1 MARSSKEYWADRA
14 AKLENRAHDKGE
26 ALAKKLKKQYRR
38 ASREITQKIEA
49 FYGRYAT
56 EQGLSYAEARKK
68 LNSKEA
74 REWRQTLGEYVEE
87 INALPDGPAKNK
99 LIAELDARS
108 YASQQDRLSQLCAQI
123 DMEIDRLVYEYE
135 GQMSLTMIDVLEDGY
150 YRKAFDLQ
158 QRAGVLAP
166 FARLSTE
173 MIEDALTYPW
183 SGADFSARIWENKRR
198 LLTKAREVITQG
210 IIQGQSVARMSNNLA
225 DELGK
230 SYNVA
235 ERLIRTETNH
245 FHAEAD
251 VRAYTAAGVEMYEF
265 MATLD
270 FRTSEIC
277 GSLDGKTFPVSEA
290 KPGTNYPPMHP
301 NCRSTTVEYDPED
314 AADWAASGEPMP
326 ESMTYEAWKREQD
339 EKYGEGY
346 VDTQRKKEY
355 NYTKDQEQY
364 ERYVE
369 RLGEDNV
376 PDFEDFQDIKYTKAN
391 DWDDLKDFYSY
402 KGRVEEATKANF
414 EAYKGIKETGIY
426 GSVRVPPE
434 PIDLSGLSFDAN
446 HSNKKHDATLEDAQE
461 FIQDALFSVTRKHQ
475 SGVTF
480 VNYYSSAGAAYVNV
494 KDKIIR
500 TAFKREQ
507 FDEKTLK
514 AVEVAENGL

>member
-49 FYGRYAT
+49 FFGRYAT

-183 SGADFSARIWENKRR
+183 SGADFSTRIWQNKRA
-198 LLTKAREVITQG
+198 LLFNARQTITQG
-210 IIQGQSVARMSNNLA
+210 IIQGKSVAAMSNDLA
-225 DELGK
+225 DTLGK
-230 SYNVA
+230 SYTVA
-235 ERLIRTETNH
+235 ERLIRTEANH

-251 VRAYTAAGVEMYEF
+251 MRAYTAAGVEQYEF

-270 FRTSEIC
+270 HRTSEIC
-277 GSLDGKTFPVSEA
+277 ASLDGNTFPVSEA

-326 ESMTYEAWKREQD
+326 ERMTYEEWKREQD

-364 ERYVE
+364 ERYKEMLGKNAPASVDAFQDLKYSDDEKWQYIKLDYSRRNNLLKHPEHALPNAEHVEAVADKFEKYLFNPQNPKGWAKGQLFSE
-369 RLGEDNV
+369 RLGYDADNWQELREEITQAAKRYTATFKKNNGFGDLYEQKMILYGKTNNPTNV
-376 PDFEDFQDIKYTKAN
+376 IVGWIRTPDQSVRMT
-391 DWDDLKDFYSY
+391 S
-402 KGRVEEATKANF
+402 
-414 EAYKGIKETGIY
+414 AYIKE
-426 GSVRVPPE
+426 V
-434 PIDLSGLSFDAN
+434 
-446 HSNKKHDATLEDAQE
+446 
-461 FIQDALFSVTRKHQ
+461 
-475 SGVTF
+475 
-480 VNYYSSAGAAYVNV
+480 
-494 KDKIIR
+494 
-500 TAFKREQ
+500 
-507 FDEKTLK
+507 
-514 AVEVAENGL
+514 